1 MVALR
6 DGARRGPGPP
16 PAPGLISPPPAR
28 GPHIRHAGSCVLQS
42 RAEPAPQSSAE
53 ACNTAASFVPFPKS
67 PTGASTGGAR
77 LADFLA
83 PSFSSSLDRGLRP
96 KTIGSTSSSGSRPCS
111 AGPRLAERR
120 RSEQGPQG
128 PQGSLA
134 IKWLT
139 WEGLGKE
146 GASEA
151 PHGPGAPGATPGA
164 SKERVEPRV
173 EIREPEESARWSCE
187 PEKLALAT
195 LRSWTTAV
203 TATAADLECSLSPR
217 KDPDLRPYNSQ
228 CSLALRPK
236 RPAKPC

>member
-1 MVALR
+1 
-6 DGARRGPGPP
+6 
-16 PAPGLISPPPAR
+16 LISPPPAR

-53 ACNTAASFVPFPKS
+53 ASPCNTAASFVPFPTS
-67 PTGASTGGAR
+67 PTGAGAPSGR

-83 PSFSSSLDRGLRP
+83 PSFSSSLDRGSRP

-120 RSEQGPQG
+120 RSEQGPPQG

-146 GASEA
+146 GAGEA
-151 PHGPGAPGATPGA
+151 PLQGPLGGPTQSAA
-164 SKERVEPRV
+164 SKERAEPKVET
-173 EIREPEESARWSCE
+173 REPEESARWSCE